1 MKHYPF
7 LIIGGG
13 MTAHA
18 AIQGIREVDALS
30 PIGLFS
36 IEKYPPYSRPPLS
49 KALWK
54 GKPLEKIWLKGLDE
68 GVDLFLGQRITSID
82 VQKKEVRDEH
92 GEIYRYDHMLLATG
106 GKLRRLPYEEE
117 RIIYFRTLDDYQKLR
132 SLTGQ
137 GKRFVIVGG
146 GFIGSELAAA
156 LAMNRER
163 VTMLFD
169 SDGIGARIFPHDLS
183 VFLNDYY
190 RQNGVEVLPG
200 VGMTG
205 VDGGGDQLLV
215 KTVQGETI
223 QADQVLA
230 GIGVL
235 PNIDLAQ
242 EAGLKLDNGIAVDEY
257 LRTSQPDVYAAGDVA
272 SFYNPALGTRIRVE
286 HEDNALTMGKVAGK
300 NMALLAANDP
310 PAPYNHLPFFYSDLF
325 ELGYEAVGELDPR
338 FETFSDWQE
347 PFRKGVVYYL
357 KERRV
362 RGVLLW
368 NVWGQVDA
376 ARKLIA
382 ELGPIDA

>member
-1 MKHYPF
+1 
-7 LIIGGG
+7 
-13 MTAHA
+13 
-18 AIQGIREVDALS
+18 
-30 PIGLFS
+30 
-36 IEKYPPYSRPPLS
+36 
-49 KALWK
+49 
-54 GKPLEKIWLKGLDE
+54 
-68 GVDLFLGQRITSID
+68 
-82 VQKKEVRDEH
+82 
-92 GEIYRYDHMLLATG
+92 
-106 GKLRRLPYEEE
+106 
-117 RIIYFRTLDDYQKLR
+117 
-132 SLTGQ
+132 
-137 GKRFVIVGG
+137 
-146 GFIGSELAAA
+146 
-156 LAMNRER
+156 MNGER

-169 SDGIGARIFPHDLS
+169 TDGIGARIFPHDLS

-190 RQNGVEVLPG
+190 RQNGVEVLSG

-205 VDGGGDQLLV
+205 VDGRGDQLLV
-215 KTVQGETI
+215 KTSQGETI

-235 PNIDLAQ
+235 PNIDLA
-242 EAGLKLDNGIAVDEY
+242 EAAGLKLDNGIAVDEY
-257 LRTSQPDVYAAGDVA
+257 LRTSQSDIYAAGDVA

-286 HEDNALTMGKVAGK
+286 HEDNALTMGKFAGK
-300 NMALLAANDP
+300 NMALLAANGQ

-368 NVWGQVDA
+368 NVWGQVET

-382 ELGPIDA
+382 ESGPIEAKDLKVHRPIT